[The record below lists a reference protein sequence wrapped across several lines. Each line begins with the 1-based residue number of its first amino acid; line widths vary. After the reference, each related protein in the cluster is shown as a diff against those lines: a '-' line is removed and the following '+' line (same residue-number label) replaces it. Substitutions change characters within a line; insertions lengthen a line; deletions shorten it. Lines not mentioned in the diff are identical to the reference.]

1 MKASVMI
8 KSETRDIPRLIMG
21 IGHHLKLRLDKRLS
35 QNNLTISQFKVLAY
49 LWEHH
54 QQKVNQKQIHD
65 FLEIK
70 PSSMTKLIRLL
81 QAKDLIQKEVDP
93 DDPRNKIIKITAA
106 GMEIKKICLHHMK
119 QSENYLL
126 KDFSEQEMD
135 TFYDLLLR
143 IKEKIR
149 S

>member
-1 MKASVMI
+1 MLEKKEI
-8 KSETRDIPRLIMG
+8 RDIPRLIMG
-21 IGHHLKLRLDKRLS
+21 IGHHLKMRLDKKLS

-49 LWEHH
+49 LWEHSN
-54 QQKVNQKQIHD
+54 QKVNQKQIHE

-81 QAKDLIQKEVDP
+81 QAKDLIQKEADP
-93 DDPRNKIIKITAA
+93 EDSRNKIIKITAA

-119 QSENYLL
+119 QSEAYLL
-126 KDFSEQEMD
+126 KDFSVTEID
-135 TFYDLLLR
+135 ILYDLLLR

-149 S
+149 H